1 MAVCVPADS
10 RFESGTE
17 SERAIVR
24 PRRRPPRR
32 RRPLP
37 ARPLV
42 RPELGGHDTRARRY
56 GIGRRAGRFRFLVP
70 EQHSEHVTQGAT
82 AFSVLSHE
90 RFPPLCSL

>member
-56 GIGRRAGRFRFLVP
+56 GIGRWAGRVRFLVP
-70 EQHSEHVTQGAT
+70 EQH
-82 AFSVLSHE
+82 LSL
-90 RFPPLCSL
+90 PPRHRRKLQPRKMRNQ